1 MKKLVGG
8 WIGSIFGFLLGGFL
22 LCFPQTIPFATTLTI
37 VSGLLFVALGVLTLF
52 MKCGCLEEGHSR
64 QPITQ
69 KQVRTQVCEYLDEMK
84 AQAVEML
91 GDYKYM
97 TADSLRYFM
106 DLLIREI
113 YEAGE
118 KTDESKD

>member
-1 MKKLVGG
+1 MNDSYDIYRK
-8 WIGSIFGFLLGGFL
+8 
-22 LCFPQTIPFATTLTI
+22 
-37 VSGLLFVALGVLTLF
+37 
-52 MKCGCLEEGHSR
+52 
-64 QPITQ
+64 
-69 KQVRTQVCEYLDEMK
+69 QVCEYLGKMK
-84 AQAVEML
+84 WRAVEML
-91 GDYKYM
+91 GDHKYM